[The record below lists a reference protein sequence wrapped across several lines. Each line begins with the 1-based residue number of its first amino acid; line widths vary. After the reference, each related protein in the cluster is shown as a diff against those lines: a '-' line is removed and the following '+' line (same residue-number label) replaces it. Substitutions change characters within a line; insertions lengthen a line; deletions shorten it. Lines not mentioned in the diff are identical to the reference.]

1 MTLLH
6 FPMWNRNNRMLTKV
20 IINSI
25 RMRDQS
31 VGKRIISINIMIP
44 MF

>member
-6 FPMWNRNNRMLTKV
+6 FLMWNRNNRMLTKV

-31 VGKRIISINIMIP
+31 VGKIIISINIMIP